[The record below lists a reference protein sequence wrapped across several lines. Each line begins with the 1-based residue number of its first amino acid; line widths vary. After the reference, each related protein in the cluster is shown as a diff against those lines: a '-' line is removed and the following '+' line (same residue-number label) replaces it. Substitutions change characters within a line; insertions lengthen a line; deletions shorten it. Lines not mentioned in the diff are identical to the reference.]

1 MRLTCG
7 RWAVLIA
14 LLIGPSAFAA
24 DGPTV
29 RDRIGAIAKA
39 ALSPQAPETPGLL
52 RGGLLD
58 PSPAVRAA
66 AARVGRTMGA
76 RGLVPELKAA
86 LAQEAIAET
95 AAEMEDAVRDLETP
109 NETESE
115 QAPAVRR
122 MRTLSGYPAEFFAA
136 VLQATDCKGKAD
148 AFEVA
153 DVTFRA
159 SGRPKALQMLRTQ
172 PSSTNCNRALEILAL
187 SAVRSG
193 SERFVR
199 LVLPDQPEFLACPPF
214 PRTPRRLTSN
224 HRVFRRSTR
233 HAQRWNPQGA
243 PEDQESQPDLSRQ
256 RKAEPHSRHRH
267 RGGDDLA
274 HRVRPGPLGCAQR
287 ESSARRRGI
296 ERRCRV
302 VLHAHAAQRH
312 ARARH
317 HDRDG
322 ELPPQLRLRLSG
334 THVHPD
340 PQPDWRPVVRGDRP
354 VGKS

>member
-1 MRLTCG
+1 MRLTHR

-14 LLIGPSAFAA
+14 LLIGPSAFAD

-109 NETESE
+109 NETEGE
-115 QAPAVRR
+115 PAPAVRR

-136 VLQATDCKGKAD
+136 VLQATDCRGKAD

-199 LVLPDQPEFLACPPF
+199 LVMPDQPEFLAC
-214 PRTPRRLTSN
+214 
-224 HRVFRRSTR
+224 
-233 HAQRWNPQGA
+233 
-243 PEDQESQPDLSRQ
+243 
-256 RKAEPHSRHRH
+256 
-267 RGGDDLA
+267 LA
-274 HRVRPGPLGCAQR
+274 LPANAAAAHV
-287 ESSARRRGI
+287 ESSGVSGDPLATPKGGTPKEPRKIKNHSPIYPDSAKQSRTQGI
-296 ERRCRV
+296 VIAEVTIWPTGCVRALSV
-302 VLHAHAAQRH
+302 VHSVSPALDVAALN
-312 ARARH
+312 AVAAWSYTPTLLN
-317 HDRDG
+317 G
-322 ELPPQLRLRLSG
+322 TPVPVIMTVTVNFRLN
-334 THVHPD
+334 
-340 PQPDWRPVVRGDRP
+340 
-354 VGKS
+354 